1 MSMSAAATLRPS
13 QLLLVNFLMSMVLAI
28 ALVAATP
35 TQTEANA
42 LRGGLIGAGGGALF
56 GALVGGS
63 RGAAVGA
70 IVGGI
75 VGVGVGARRADE
87 RRARQRMYNMRYRRR

>member
-1 MSMSAAATLRPS
+1 MSVS
-13 QLLLVNFLMSMVLAI
+13 
-28 ALVAATP
+28 VAAESRPNRSPIVKLVTVTLLTISIVAITP
-35 TQTEANA
+35 TQSEANA

-56 GALVGGS
+56 GALVGGG

-87 RRARQRMYNMRYRRR
+87 RRARQRMYRTRRR

>member
-1 MSMSAAATLRPS
+1 MS
-13 QLLLVNFLMSMVLAI
+13 V
-28 ALVAATP
+28 LVAADSRPNKSHTVKLVAVTLLTISIVTITP
-35 TQTEANA
+35 TQSEANA

-56 GALVGGS
+56 GALVGGG

-87 RRARQRMYNMRYRRR
+87 RRARQRMYHSRRR

>member
-1 MSMSAAATLRPS
+1 MSVSVAAAPRPTRF
-13 QLLLVNFLMSMVLAI
+13 LLVNFLMASLLAI
-28 ALVAATP
+28 SIVTVTP
-35 TQTEANA
+35 TQSEANA

-56 GALVGGS
+56 GALVGGG

-87 RRARQRMYNMRYRRR
+87 RRARQRMYNMRSRRR

>member
-1 MSMSAAATLRPS
+1 MSVSVATARRPS
-13 QLLLVNFLMSMVLAI
+13 KFLLVNFLMAALIATSIVAI
-28 ALVAATP
+28 TP
-35 TQTEANA
+35 TPSEANA

-56 GALVGGS
+56 GAIVGGG

-87 RRARQRMYNMRYRRR
+87 RRARQRMYRMRARRR